1 LLVEII
7 KTRIDEKQ
15 TLASRLLAKMVE
27 KAKYYKNQGGFIVK
41 KIIFAS
47 VLPAL
52 LIFSS
57 FVFAQQNKM
66 EVQTVSLVDLKRY
79 AGKWF
84 EIARY
89 PGKFQKNCVG
99 NTTVIY
105 TQKTDGQMDASS
117 QCVKKNGTIEN
128 TKFEAKIAD
137 KTTNAKFD
145 AQNAGDFWIIDL
157 DSDYKYVVL
166 GDPKRENF
174 WILSREPEMKDALYQ
189 DILRRAEKMGFN
201 PGKVVKTPQNVEI
214 LKGSVVQKQ

>member
-1 LLVEII
+1 
-7 KTRIDEKQ
+7 
-15 TLASRLLAKMVE
+15 M
-27 KAKYYKNQGGFIVK
+27 K

-57 FVFAQQNKM
+57 FVFAQQNSSVKQM
-66 EVQTVSLVDLKRY
+66 EVQAVSSVDLKRY

-89 PGKFQKNCVG
+89 PNKFQKNCVG
-99 NTTVIY
+99 NTTVTY
-105 TQKTDGQMDASS
+105 TQKVDYQMDVSS
-117 QCVKKNGTIEN
+117 QCVKKNGAMEN
-128 TKFEAKIAD
+128 TKFEAKITD

-145 AQNAGDFWIIDL
+145 VQNAPGDFWIVDL
-157 DSDYKYVVL
+157 DSDYKYAAI

-174 WILSREPEMKDALYQ
+174 WILSRESEMKDAVYQ
-189 DILRRAEKMGFN
+189 DILRRVEKMGFN